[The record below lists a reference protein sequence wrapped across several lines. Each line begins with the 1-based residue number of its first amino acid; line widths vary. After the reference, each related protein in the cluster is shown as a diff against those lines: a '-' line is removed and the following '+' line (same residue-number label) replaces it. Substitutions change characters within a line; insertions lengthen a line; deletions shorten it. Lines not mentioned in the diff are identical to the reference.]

1 MHKLFDDEFL
11 TIKDTAS
18 VLEVDTSQVYRLF
31 RDNKIIHN
39 LDKNGNLYTK
49 KANLIEFLNG
59 KLPSGFSV
67 VEEQSDL
74 QIT

>member
-18 VLEVDTSQVYRLF
+18 ILELDTSQVYRLF

-39 LDKNGNLYTK
+39 LDKNGNLYT
-49 KANLIEFLNG
+49 
-59 KLPSGFSV
+59 
-67 VEEQSDL
+67 
-74 QIT
+74 